1 AMPAVA
7 PIGDLVFPKVER
19 TRLSNGIELSYANRN
34 AVPVTQI
41 EMSFDA
47 GVAADPAD
55 KLGTQRLTLNMMD
68 EGTTSLDS
76 TALAEARE
84 RLGATIASG
93 SSA

>member
-1 AMPAVA
+1 AAAKPAEGAKAEPVKGTRGAMPAVA

-19 TRLSNGIELSYANRN
+19 TRLSNGIELIYANRN

-55 KLGTQRLTLNMMD
+55 KLGTQRLTLNMM
-68 EGTTSLDS
+68 
-76 TALAEARE
+76 
-84 RLGATIASG
+84 
-93 SSA
+93 